1 MTAGNDS
8 HGDLQTYR
16 YALTISDGPRSTHED
31 SLTRHRSLASA
42 QPSQMTHSVRF
53 GSLCSKASA
62 VEAAISHDG
71 ASRSMR
77 SALTSVGREKDE
89 EGARAS
95 AAPSSV
101 ARKSS
106 RGEGAIAMVRGS
118 KRRTEDPSLASSG
131 TASDSV
137 PLAARQS
144 RRQSVAAT
152 AEEPSPSAAVIE
164 SIAQRR
170 QRQRSA
176 TATAEVE
183 PARGKRPAAPA
194 PAEHAEAPPARR
206 ERSLRSVVKE
216 ASAVAGGMP
225 QLVPEAGKR
234 LPVA

>member
-118 KRRTEDPSLASSG
+118 KRRALRIHLWLRVVQHLIQCLWLLDNHAG
-131 TASDSV
+131 RV
-137 PLAARQS
+137 WRQRRRS
-144 RRQSVAAT
+144 HRPRRQSSRASRSGASGSGPPQPQPKWSQHVASDLLRPHP
-152 AEEPSPSAAVIE
+152 PSMLRRRLLGVSA
-164 SIAQRR
+164 RC
-170 QRQRSA
+170 
-176 TATAEVE
+176 
-183 PARGKRPAAPA
+183 AP
-194 PAEHAEAPPARR
+194 
-206 ERSLRSVVKE
+206 
-216 ASAVAGGMP
+216 
-225 QLVPEAGKR
+225 
-234 LPVA
+234 